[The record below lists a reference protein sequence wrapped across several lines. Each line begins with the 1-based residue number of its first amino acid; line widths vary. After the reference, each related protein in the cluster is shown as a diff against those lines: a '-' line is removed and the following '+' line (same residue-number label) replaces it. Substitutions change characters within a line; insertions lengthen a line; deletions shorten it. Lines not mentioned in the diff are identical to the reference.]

1 MVQNNQDPVS
11 SGEVIIYQ
19 TEDGLTRLS
28 VSMENETVWL
38 TAEQMSRLFDKAI
51 STIREHIGHIFT
63 EGELIEAECVRKIG
77 ISDYSTKPTNLYN
90 LDVIISIG
98 YRVKSKRGT
107 QFRIWANKVL
117 KEYLIKGF
125 AMDDERLKGN
135 GGGDYWK
142 ELFERIKDI
151 RSSEKLMY
159 RQVLDLYATAIDYD
173 PKAKE
178 SRKFFAIVQNKLH
191 YATHGHT
198 AAELINERVDA
209 SKKNVGMTNFHGEYP
224 TIKDVEVAKNYLSE
238 TELKVLNNL
247 VSGYFDFAE
256 ISAIEHKPM
265 RMADYIERLDKILST
280 SNRELLDGSGK
291 IAHEKAIEKA
301 RAEYRKYELENLSP
315 VEQAYFDELKTAAK
329 IAKKKSK

>member
-1 MVQNNQDPVS
+1 MVQNNQDPEP

-90 LDVIISIG
+90 LDVIISVG

-151 RSSEKLMY
+151 RSS
-159 RQVLDLYATAIDYD
+159 R
-173 PKAKE
+173 
-178 SRKFFAIVQNKLH
+178 SSCIVKC
-191 YATHGHT
+191 
-198 AAELINERVDA
+198 
-209 SKKNVGMTNFHGEYP
+209 
-224 TIKDVEVAKNYLSE
+224 
-238 TELKVLNNL
+238 
-247 VSGYFDFAE
+247 
-256 ISAIEHKPM
+256 
-265 RMADYIERLDKILST
+265 ST
-280 SNRELLDGSGK
+280 STQPPSTMTQR
-291 IAHEKAIEKA
+291 
-301 RAEYRKYELENLSP
+301 RKSLGNSLQSSRTSYITPRMVTLQPS
-315 VEQAYFDELKTAAK
+315 
-329 IAKKKSK
+329 